1 MIPTEQ
7 EINETF
13 DLIQDRLEESL
24 MSEKQNSQ
32 VRIGYENA
40 LNILDGTM
48 NEHEIV
54 NIKGVQASAIAMITF
69 DYLKG
74 DCTQQVLVNVPLK
87 QPLIKATLN

>member
-1 MIPTEQ
+1 MKPTEQ

-48 NEHEIV
+48 KEHEIV

-74 DCTQQVLVNVPLK
+74 ECTQKILLGIPLK
-87 QPLIKATLN
+87 KALIKPTIN

>member
-1 MIPTEQ
+1 MKPTEQ

-13 DLIQDRLEESL
+13 DLIQDRLEEGL

-40 LNILDGTM
+40 LNILDDTM
-48 NEHEIV
+48 QEHEIV
-54 NIKGVQASAIAMITF
+54 NVKGVQASAIAMITF

-74 DCTQQVLVNVPLK
+74 ECTQQILLGVPLK
-87 QPLIKATLN
+87 QSLIKPTLN